1 MTEARGSTE
10 RSSDFPVAPQY
21 SSDFPLTRPEVAKD
35 PGDYF
40 ATLRM
45 ECPVAHSDAFDGFW
59 ILSRYD
65 DVHDAALTPEV
76 FSNSQGITIP
86 AIPKPP
92 SVCIGQDDPEH
103 KKYRKPMQGWFSAK
117 RMEAIEDKVRGIVT
131 GCIDEIIDDG
141 KADLGQTL
149 ASPIPPMVIAV
160 ILGLPKSEWES
171 FRERQTNLLQAV
183 QNGDAEAAGF
193 WYQAITGNLA
203 HHLALRREHPKDG
216 MLSDIVALTIDGKPI
231 SDDVAVSLANL
242 ILGAGH
248 ETTVGGI
255 GGLLYQV
262 LKDPDLRDSLIADP
276 SLIDNAVEEAL
287 RLEAPLFGLGR
298 YLLDDTTVDD
308 VAMSQ
313 GDWVMLMW
321 GAANRDPAVFD
332 SPEQFRLDRDNY
344 QKHMAFGAGV
354 HRCVG
359 APLARMEM
367 RITLE
372 EVLRRLPNARLV
384 NEDDV
389 TVTWTV
395 GRDFSNLNATW

>member
-1 MTEARGSTE
+1 MTEALESKQYA
-10 RSSDFPVAPQY
+10 SDY
-21 SSDFPLTRPEVAKD
+21 PLTKPEVAKD

-40 ATLRM
+40 ATLR
-45 ECPVAHSDAFDGFW
+45 ECPVTHSDAFDGFW
-59 ILSRYD
+59 TLARYD
-65 DVHDAALTPEV
+65 DVHDAALTPEI
-76 FSNSQGITIP
+76 FSSSQGITIP
-86 AIPKPP
+86 VIPQPP
-92 SVCIGQDDPEH
+92 VVCIGQDDPEH
-103 KKYRKPMQGWFSAK
+103 KKYRKPMQGWFSVK
-117 RMEAIEDKVRGIVT
+117 RMQAIEDKVRGIVT

-141 KADLGQTL
+141 KADLGKTL
-149 ASPIPPMVIAV
+149 AAPIPPMVIAL
-160 ILGLPKSEWES
+160 ILGLPESEWQ
-171 FRERQTNLLQAV
+171 RIGQQQTDLLEAAQA
-183 QNGDAEAAGF
+183 GDAEAAGPL
-193 WYQAITGNLA
+193 YQAIADDLA
-203 HHLALRREHPKDG
+203 RHLALRREHPEDD
-216 MLSDIVALTIDGKPI
+216 MLSDIVALTIDGKPLT
-231 SDDVAVSLANL
+231 DEVAVSLAFL

-262 LKDPDLRDSLIADP
+262 LKDPDVRDRLIADP

-287 RLEAPLFGLGR
+287 RLEAPLLGLGR

-321 GAANRDPAVFD
+321 GAANRDPAVFEN
-332 SPEQFRLDRDNY
+332 PEQFRLDRDNY

-372 EVLRRLPNARLV
+372 EVLRRMPDARLD
-384 NEDDV
+384 NADDV
-389 TVTWTV
+389 TVAWTV
-395 GRDFSNLNATW
+395 GREFTNLNATW

>member
-1 MTEARGSTE
+1 MTEAQDSKKYA
-10 RSSDFPVAPQY
+10 SDY
-21 SSDFPLTRPEVAKD
+21 PLTKPEVAKD

-40 ATLRM
+40 ETLRT
-45 ECPVAHSDAFDGFW
+45 CPVAHDDAFDGFW
-59 ILSRYD
+59 TLARYD

-76 FSNSQGITIP
+76 FSSSRGITIP
-86 AIPKPP
+86 VLPQPP
-92 SVCIGQDDPEH
+92 VVCIEMDDPEH
-103 KKYRKPMQGWFSAK
+103 KKYRKPMQGWFSVK
-117 RMEAIEDKVRGIVT
+117 RMQAIEDTVRGIVT

-141 KADLGQTL
+141 KADLGLAL

-160 ILGLPKSEWES
+160 ILGLPESEWQRFAEG
-171 FRERQTNLLQAV
+171 ETNRLQAA
-183 QNGDAEAAGF
+183 QDGDAEASGRYA
-193 WYQAITGNLA
+193 QEIAEALA
-203 HHLALRREHPKDG
+203 HHLALRREHPQDD
-216 MLSDIVALTIDGKPI
+216 MLSDIVALTIDGEPL
-231 SDDVAVSLANL
+231 SEDVAVSLAFL

-262 LKDPDLRDSLIADP
+262 LKDPEVRDRLIADP

-313 GDWVMLMW
+313 GDRVMLMW

-372 EVLRRLPNARLV
+372 EVLRRMPTARLD
-384 NEDDV
+384 NADDV

-395 GRDFSNLNATW
+395 GREFSNLNATW